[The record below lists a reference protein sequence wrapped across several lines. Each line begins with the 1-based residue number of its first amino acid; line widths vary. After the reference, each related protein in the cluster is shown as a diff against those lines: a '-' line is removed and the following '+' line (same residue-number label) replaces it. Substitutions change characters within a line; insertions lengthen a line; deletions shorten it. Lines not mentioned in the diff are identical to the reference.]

1 MALPPFSLLTLSA
14 FPPLIFRVES
24 NAHRYMQVFSDAIGG
39 LLEERVIEPSVDLEG
54 LEDVYDVLV
63 QQREQRIH
71 ALELNGTADTDM
83 IVGEGGRVEHGGL
96 MPWVGEG

>member
-1 MALPPFSLLTLSA
+1 
-14 FPPLIFRVES
+14 
-24 NAHRYMQVFSDAIGG
+24 MQVFSDSIGS

-71 ALELNGTADTDM
+71 AMELNGTAYTHM
-83 IVGEGGRVEHGGL
+83 IVRGGRCVEHGGF
-96 MPWVGEG
+96 MPWIGTG

>member
-1 MALPPFSLLTLSA
+1 
-14 FPPLIFRVES
+14 
-24 NAHRYMQVFSDAIGG
+24 MQVFSDSIGG

-71 ALELNGTADTDM
+71 AMELNGTADTDV
-83 IVGEGGRVEHGGL
+83 IVRGGQCVEHGGY
-96 MPWVGEG
+96 MPRVGEG